1 MLRISLGFVLASLGI
16 SGTALAAAAQ
26 PSLPPEDPNA
36 GALAEEEEAGAPA
49 PGETPDPGA
58 PPALGEDPSGA
69 LEDPA
74 DEGAPAD
81 AEATEATDLG
91 ETAPE
96 DSSETEDLADTPE
109 GPEASA
115 SLDVDASLGAD
126 TETEPEPVL
135 DDSPDMVRGRRE
147 PAVNSLRGGL
157 GLYHTTLADV
167 GGRHSVRFR
176 LHTDFFSKSGFIYD
190 SSEFGPD
197 KNTRFRGA
205 INLGYSPFKWGEVF
219 FTVESAVN
227 KNARDQPDRQDPVT
241 NFALGDMTLG
251 LKGAHRFYKGGAIG
265 LGGQMA
271 LGLLAGAD
279 RLAASGVNFNIDA
292 LFTLDIRHLTASK
305 FPFRFTTNI
314 GWMLDNSTKLQDWAQ
329 QLEPTSREIMRF
341 GLGVNHSRVRMRYA
355 VDFPFR
361 LGKERQFGLNPIVEL
376 GWDVSTQEELEVFGQ
391 PGAQASPLPRSS
403 LWTTIGLR
411 ANVVSGL
418 HLDAAIDIGMV
429 SPNFEFGPPVA
440 PYQVILGLG
449 WSIDPK
455 PPVRKIKVPA
465 PAESTAPAVLDGR
478 LTGRVTDANGNPLVG
493 AKVSFPGLAANPI
506 LTDENGYYTSFR
518 FPEGEVSV
526 RVESADGQV
535 AEELAE
541 VREGEDT
548 TLDIT
553 VAEASAE
560 TAAAGTTGIMSGTFV
575 DDAGNPVKVSMMVVG
590 QGVQEPFDSSEDG
603 QIVLELPTG
612 SYEGTITAAGFSEK
626 KITFEVAEG
635 DQGATVQETLTKLA
649 PVDTPNIKG
658 NKRRISVKKKIRYKG
673 NAVSDKSHAILDE
686 LAAFLNGHPEYAQVE
701 IAVYSDDRGNPK
713 KKTSERADAVRTYLV
728 DKGVSPDR
736 VEAKGYGD
744 KNPVAVNMT
753 ASGRA
758 KNNRTVLKVTK
769 YTGE

>member
-1 MLRISLGFVLASLGI
+1 MRLYPLGLVLACLGFAM
-16 SGTALAAAAQ
+16 TAPANAVAQ
-26 PSLPPEDPNA
+26 PSLPPDDPNA
-36 GALAEEEEAGAPA
+36 GAVDEETDPAAPA
-49 PGETPDPGA
+49 PSETPDPGA

-69 LEDPA
+69 MDDPDAPVEDSESPVDVETEPDVLGPDA
-74 DEGAPAD
+74 AVDVEGPEPDSSLSLD
-81 AEATEATDLG
+81 AEAEKNVAAT
-91 ETAPE
+91 
-96 DSSETEDLADTPE
+96 
-109 GPEASA
+109 
-115 SLDVDASLGAD
+115 
-126 TETEPEPVL
+126 PVL

-176 LHTDFFSKSGFIYD
+176 LHTDFFTKSSFIYD

-219 FTVESAVN
+219 FTVESSVN
-227 KNARDQPDRQDPVT
+227 KNARAQPDRQDPVT

-265 LGGQMA
+265 VGGQMA

-361 LGKERQFGLNPIVEL
+361 LGKERQFGLDPIVEL
-376 GWDVSTQEELEVFGQ
+376 AWDASTQEELEVFGQ
-391 PGAQASPLPRSS
+391 PGAQASPLPRST

-411 ANVVSGL
+411 ANVIAGL

-429 SPNFEFGPPVA
+429 SPNFEFGPPVP
-440 PYQVILGLG
+440 PYQIILGLG

-455 PPVRKIKVPA
+455 PPVRRIEVPA
-465 PAESTAPAVLDGR
+465 PVENTEQVVLDGR
-478 LTGRVTDANGNPLVG
+478 LTGRVIDANGEPLVG
-493 AKVSFPGLAANPI
+493 AKISFPGLAANPI
-506 LTDENGYYTSFR
+506 LTDDSGYYTSFR

-526 RVESADGQV
+526 RVETAAGQTAEQV
-535 AEELAE
+535 AT
-541 VREGEDT
+541 VRPGEDT
-548 TLDIT
+548 PLDIT
-553 VAEASAE
+553 VGEAAGE
-560 TAAAGTTGIMSGTFV
+560 TAAAAGTTGILTGAFV
-575 DDAGNPVKVSMMVVG
+575 DEAGKPVKVTMMVVG
-590 QGVQEPFDSSEDG
+590 QGVEEPFEASETG
-603 QIVLELPTG
+603 EIALELPTG
-612 SYEGTITAAGFSEK
+612 TYAATLTAAGFEER
-626 KITFEVAEG
+626 KIEFTVAEG
-635 DQGATVQETLTKLA
+635 DAGANVRETLTKGTPA
-649 PVDTPNIKG
+649 ETPNVRG
-658 NKRRISVKKKIRYKG
+658 NKRRISLKKRIRYKG
-673 NAVSDKSHAILDE
+673 NALNDKSHAILDE
-686 LAAFLNGHPEYAQVE
+686 LAAFLAGHPEYAKVE
-701 IAVYSDDRGNPK
+701 IGVYTDDRGNSK
-713 KKTSERADAVRTYLV
+713 KRTQERADAVRTYLV
-728 DKGVSPDR
+728 DKGVSSDR
-736 VEAKGYGD
+736 IEAKGYGD
-744 KNPVAVNMT
+744 KNPVAINMT

-758 KNNRTVLKVTK
+758 KNNRTVLKVRTF
-769 YTGE
+769 TGGDGK